1 MMKHVKKQN
10 KSTKETLKS
19 SLTFKW
25 VSLVAATITVSF
37 VIFSIAIYSL
47 VKQQIVSQERNLTE
61 SVATT
66 FQRRLV
72 EIPTSLQISNVV
84 PQLSPNTNRILEGQT
99 PITSN
104 DGENVFNDDV
114 LATLSNRDTSIT
126 IYNPSGDVVFSNEN
140 VPDNGMPHFSETENH
155 VLKVENTKGKIHM
168 KIYQKIFSDKTHR
181 LTGYLIVDNSMDQQ
195 NHVLKSI
202 RNWMIGLS
210 IIAIIVFVGLSY
222 LIVNSVVQP
231 IKKMSQIS
239 HDINEDPTN
248 KRRVP
253 DLHRNDELGE
263 LATSFNEMLD
273 RMQAYMQQQKQF
285 VGDVSHELRTPV
297 AVIEGHLNLL
307 ERWGKDDP
315 QVLEESIQ
323 ASLQE
328 SKRMKHLIQEMLDL
342 TRAEQVDLQ
351 YPDKTADVNEVLN
364 RTVND
369 MRMIHQDFTITY
381 DDSDLAPDTI
391 IKIYRNHLEQILII
405 LIDNAIKYST
415 DRKEILVDA
424 ATEKDKV
431 KISVQDFGEGI
442 APDEQDKIFNRFYR
456 VDKARTREK
465 GGNGLGLA
473 IAQKLVESY
482 HGKISVS
489 STLGSGSKFMIE
501 FPLLKSKQENK

>member
-1 MMKHVKKQN
+1 M
-10 KSTKETLKS
+10 
-19 SLTFKW
+19 
-25 VSLVAATITVSF
+25 
-37 VIFSIAIYSL
+37 
-47 VKQQIVSQERNLTE
+47 TE
-61 SVATT
+61 SVTTT

-84 PQLSPNTNRILEGQT
+84 PKLSPNTSRILEGQT
-99 PITSN
+99 PLTSN
-104 DGENVFNDDV
+104 DRGNIFNDDV

-126 IYNPSGDVVFSNEN
+126 IYNPAGDVVFSNGN
-140 VPDNGMPHFSETENH
+140 VPDEGMPQFSKTENH
-155 VLKVENTKGKIHM
+155 VLN
-168 KIYQKIFSDKTHR
+168 QKIFSERTHR

-195 NHVLKSI
+195 NQVLKSI

-210 IIAIIVFVGLSY
+210 VIAIVIFIGLSY

-239 HDINEDPTN
+239 HDINKDPTD

-263 LATSFNEMLD
+263 LATSFNKMLD

-328 SKRMKHLIQEMLDL
+328 SKRMKHLIQEMLNL

-351 YPDKTADVNEVLN
+351 YPDKTTDVNEVLN

-381 DDSDLAPDTI
+381 DDADLKPDTI
-391 IKIYRNHLEQILII
+391 VKIYRNHFEQILII
-405 LIDNAIKYST
+405 LIDNALKYST
-415 DRKEILVDA
+415 DRKEILVAA

-473 IAQKLVESY
+473 IARKLVESY

-501 FPLLKSKQENK
+501 FPLLKSKSDK